1 MLHKTL
7 NPRLRTPLYAALY
20 TTLLALPLTA
30 TADIIGAEFGAY
42 AWQPDFSGNVS
53 TGGAAARIDLQD
65 DLGFDDDDST
75 SYYIALEHPL
85 PLLPNLLLSYTDLET
100 SASATLNRDI
110 AFDDQVYT
118 FNSNV
123 NSTLDLSHTDA
134 TFYYELLD
142 NWVNLDMGVTAR
154 IFDSQVDIS
163 DNNNTGSES
172 LDVVVPMLYAAG
184 RFDLPLTGL
193 YAGASANGVSLG
205 DADLLDYLINI
216 GYETSLGLGM
226 ELGYRKMDLDYD
238 DDNDEIDLTAD
249 GAYVG
254 VYFDF

>member
-1 MLHKTL
+1 MLRTTL
-7 NPRLRTPLYAALY
+7 CTRLCTPLYAS
-20 TTLLALPLTA
+20 LLALTLPLTA
-30 TADIIGAEFGAY
+30 TADVIGASFGAS

-53 TGGAAARIDLQD
+53 TGGASAAINLQD

-85 PLLPNLLLSYTDLET
+85 PVLPNLRLSHTDLET
-100 SASATLNRDI
+100 SASATLSRDI
-110 AFDDQVYT
+110 TFDDQVYT

-142 NWVNLDMGVTAR
+142 NWVNLDMGLTAR

-163 DNNNTGSES
+163 DNSSTASES
-172 LDVVVPMLYAAG
+172 MDVVVPMLYASG
-184 RFDLPLTGL
+184 RFDLPLSGL
-193 YAGASANGVSLG
+193 YAGASANGLSLG
-205 DADLLDYLINI
+205 DADLLDYLINV

-226 ELGYRKMDLDYD
+226 ELGYRKLDLNYD
-238 DDNDEIDLTAD
+238 DDNDEIDLAVD
-249 GAYVG
+249 GAYLG
-254 VYFDF
+254 LYFDF